1 MKTIIQIII
10 IISFFIFS
18 CSKEENPTI
27 PEDDGIRWDLISGK
41 LAYIRQDILYIVDGD
56 SGTVKSLGSTNLTNL
71 KWNKPLGQ
79 ITGTRFTGSST
90 YSLEGIEL
98 NGNCSIL
105 KERLSTKYYDWFPD
119 GRLVTISTEGKVLI
133 DDIALSIPPFFTFFG
148 LGCSPDGN
156 KIVVSTDNIL
166 ENILLEIEIN
176 TLSQRVVK
184 RSPNLLEP
192 NFLQP
197 VYSSESDKVFY
208 VTVTHDY
215 IGGGT
220 YYSLWSDIKLE
231 SGKDPCRSD
240 DSQKIF
246 FTNLIGYWA
255 GLDGIYLIDIE
266 YGEPI
271 EIINYAHSPVW
282 IY

>member
-1 MKTIIQIII
+1 MIYLII
-10 IISFFIFS
+10 IISLFFLS
-18 CSKEENPTI
+18 CSEEENPI
-27 PEDDGIRWDLISGK
+27 IQEDEGISWDLISGK
-41 LAYIRQDILYIVDGD
+41 LAYVRQDILYIVDGD

-79 ITGTRFTGSST
+79 ITGIRYTDNST
-90 YSLEGIEL
+90 YSLEGFEL
-98 NGNCSIL
+98 NGNRTII
-105 KERLSTKYYDWFPD
+105 KEGLSTKYYDWLPD
-119 GRLVTISTEGKVLI
+119 GRLVTISKDGKVMI
-133 DDIALSIPPFFTFFG
+133 DDIALSIQPIVTFFG
-148 LGCSPDGN
+148 LGCSPDGK

-176 TLSQRVVK
+176 TLSQRIVK
-184 RSPNLLEP
+184 RSSNLLEP

-208 VTVTHDY
+208 VTVTHEF
-215 IGGGT
+215 IGEGT

-240 DSQKIF
+240 NPQKIF
-246 FTNLIGYWA
+246 FTKLIGYRA
-255 GLDGIYLIDIE
+255 GLDGIYLINIE
-266 YGEPI
+266 YGELI